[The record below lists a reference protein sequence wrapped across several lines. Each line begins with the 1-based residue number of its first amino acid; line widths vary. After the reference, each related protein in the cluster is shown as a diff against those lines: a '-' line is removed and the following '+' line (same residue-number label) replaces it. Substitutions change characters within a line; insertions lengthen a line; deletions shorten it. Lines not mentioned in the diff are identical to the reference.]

1 MWDEYH
7 RSAWRVWVPMS
18 LLVHAALL
26 VFFLIFGSFL
36 FPMPTVREV
45 VIPITLTGGGEDAST
60 EYELSREILHF
71 RKKTHPRVR
80 EVLAVSSDVLALAP
94 PPEEV
99 PLTKEASGGG
109 FSFQLEDSGTL
120 DGFVFGGTHGG
131 RAATGAGGGNSKGT
145 EGTFEEYV
153 GGLRQIGFQ
162 VFYRDV
168 SPLNA
173 IGRWEMVAS
182 QVSVT
187 IGGVTINPGDVV
199 IAEFDGVVVVPA
211 DVAEQGLEAAEKIDG
226 AEAKV
231 RVEMQAGESP
241 LSSLERHGHI

>member
-1 MWDEYH
+1 MGITREELCSRYRALPVPVVVDALYQLGLAEQVLPSTLRPLLPEQRIAGVAYTVLGATIEPWIEWGPGIERISSYLQVFEKLEPDSIMVSVNPDSSVGHFGELTAN
-7 RSAWRVWVPMS
+7 SA
-18 LLVHAALL
+18 AAHGC
-26 VFFLIFGSFL
+26 VG
-36 FPMPTVREV
+36 
-45 VIPITLTGGGEDAST
+45 VI
-60 EYELSREILHF
+60 
-71 RKKTHPRVR
+71 
-80 EVLAVSSDVLALAP
+80 
-94 PPEEV
+94 
-99 PLTKEASGGG
+99 
-109 FSFQLEDSGTL
+109 L
-120 DGFVFGGTHGG
+120 DGNL
-131 RAATGAGGGNSKGT
+131 RDI
-145 EGTFEEYV
+145 

-211 DVAEQGLEAAEKIDG
+211 DVAEQVLEAAEKIDG